1 MCLNSNNSTSSINI
15 SGQDYLHLALE
26 LYEKF
31 NGYLIE
37 FTDSIH
43 SDSVEIEFWKK
54 YFEIQLAKF
63 SINSASAIKLIKE
76 GTSLKSSILN
86 QTDITDISSIFN
98 IARSLIENYAM
109 IYYLN
114 FEPNDKEG
122 LFRYLLYTGVGL
134 QNRQQYKT
142 GSSIDIKNKQQE
154 EKLKLEDII
163 YKIKENN
170 YFKSLSSKDQSFYLK
185 NEKLNLPNISR
196 LIQNSNLNPD
206 IFFSQWKLFSN
217 HAHSELIGMIQ
228 FQLYATNKESTYN
241 TMRTTINTLMILLCK
256 LIMLLVNR
264 YPSISTKFKK
274 IPHVEQ
280 MIILKHND
288 IGDKN
293 HNNLD
298 Y

>member
-228 FQLYATNKESTYN
+228 FQLYATNKESTCN